1 MGQDSQGRQVLVDL
15 GLEGW
20 SRPKQDE
27 INMLAMLFKRYVTVN
42 EQQSLYATLN

>member
-1 MGQDSQGRQVLVDL
+1 VLADL

-27 INMLAMLFKRYVTVN
+27 VDMLAMLFNRYMADAPQDAIAVG
-42 EQQSLYATLN
+42 SK